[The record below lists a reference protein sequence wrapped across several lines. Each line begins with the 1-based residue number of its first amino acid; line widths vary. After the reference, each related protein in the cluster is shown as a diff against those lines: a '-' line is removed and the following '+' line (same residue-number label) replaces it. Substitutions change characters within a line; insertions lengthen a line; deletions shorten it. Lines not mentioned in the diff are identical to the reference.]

1 MARNLRLTGV
11 FLPSAADFTQ
21 RTADFGRPVRGGLGL
36 GDYRATVEL
45 FVTIPRPHGVETR
58 RLIRYPSP
66 SGRPCTISC
75 GPSFFSWKN
84 DMLARMRDRRQVA
97 DHGRICALGFDL
109 AVEPPQISCRENT
122 EIEKGG
128 LSCVS
133 VSSHYWPGPGCLG
146 LRLAE
151 TPCPSRRCW
160 APGPGRARRRCSMAA
175 SARARLWVR
184 RAMSPIARPIRAVA
198 ADLKTSARQA
208 RTRNDFDRT
217 TGAPCAGGLFDVA
230 PAGAGTGRRD
240 TACSRRS

>member
-1 MARNLRLTGV
+1 MVQKMRPTGV
-11 FLPSAADFTQ
+11 FLPRAADFTQ
-21 RTADFGRPVRGGLGL
+21 RTADFGRPVRGSLGL

-45 FVTIPRPHGVETR
+45 FVTMPRPHGVETR

-75 GPSFFSWKN
+75 GPSFFLLKN
-84 DMLARMRDRRQVA
+84 NMLARFRRRRQVA
-97 DHGRICALGFDL
+97 DHGRISALGFDL
-109 AVEPPQISCRENT
+109 AVEPPQIFGREKPK
-122 EIEKGG
+122 IEKGG

-133 VSSHYWPGPGCLG
+133 VSSHYWQGPDCLG
-146 LRLAE
+146 LRPVE

-175 SARARLWVR
+175 SARARLSVR

-198 ADLKTSARQA
+198 ADLKISAPDA
-208 RTRNDFDRT
+208 RIRNDFDRT

-230 PAGAGTGRRD
+230 PTGAGTGRRD
-240 TACSRRS
+240 TVCSRRS